1 MPVTHAHHP
10 RRCCQD
16 GDTALMAASAYGSL
30 DIAELLLDSGA
41 TKTIDAQNNLV
52 RSIFNDESVC

>member
-1 MPVTHAHHP
+1 MPVTHARLT

-16 GDTALMAASAYGSL
+16 GDTALMVASQYGRS

-41 TKTIDAQNNLV
+41 KIDAQDNV
-52 RSIFNDESVC
+52 ISIP